1 MLSIDQATNAPAEID
16 LAGASFHVRTLTLA
30 EWGELQAWL
39 KRHAPSPIERAAE
52 AIKRASDDGKP
63 LAQWLR
69 EEILSN
75 AQEQSLRWPPKVG
88 TLPWLEALDATPD
101 GMATLLHRALRELQP
116 ATALDECRTLAERAT
131 QEEIGA
137 LVGFLFFGLDPKA
150 GSGAATGTPTPP
162 IESPASPTTGASSS
176 TP

>member
-1 MLSIDQATNAPAEID
+1 MLSIDQATNAPTQIS
-16 LAGASFHVRTLTLA
+16 LGGASFHVRTLTLA

-39 KRHAPSPIERAAE
+39 KRNAPSPIERAAE

-63 LAQWLR
+63 MPQWIR
-69 EEILSN
+69 DEILSN

-88 TLPWLEALDATPD
+88 TLPWLEALDATTD
-101 GMATLLHRALRELQP
+101 GMATLLHRAFRELQ
-116 ATALDECRTLAERAT
+116 TVTLEQCRELAEKAT
-131 QEEIGA
+131 QEEIGL

-150 GSGAATGTPTPP
+150 ASGAATETPTPLT
-162 IESPASPTTGASSS
+162 ESPASPTIGASSS